1 MIKPLNKHDLV
12 PSSLN
17 LKQLQQQFSQS
28 LLYQESDIALQL
40 KEKQGFTSQQ
50 LLQIHRNNF
59 VMSVTESLK
68 STFKYTEQLVGTDF
82 FDSVARQFILQQP
95 PTINNIIVYG
105 EQFPL
110 YLSNLTQ
117 LANMPYIAEMAKF
130 EWLYEQCQKTVQ
142 QPIEFDLQSL
152 QQINPDD
159 FEYLQFS
166 IPSHCLIFESSQ
178 NINLLYQMLINNNVE
193 ATNLDQQCY
202 LLLEKE
208 PNFTIKVTELT
219 EQQWQLIQQLQQKV
233 LLGSLQ
239 PSTLQEQLSYL
250 ITANLIS
257 DFSIVKVKENQ

>member
-1 MIKPLNKHDLV
+1 
-12 PSSLN
+12 
-17 LKQLQQQFSQS
+17 
-28 LLYQESDIALQL
+28 
-40 KEKQGFTSQQ
+40 
-50 LLQIHRNNF
+50 
-59 VMSVTESLK
+59 
-68 STFKYTEQLVGTDF
+68 
-82 FDSVARQFILQQP
+82 
-95 PTINNIIVYG
+95 
-105 EQFPL
+105 
-110 YLSNLTQ
+110 
-117 LANMPYIAEMAKF
+117 MPYIAEMAKF

-152 QQINPDD
+152 QQITPDD

-257 DFSIVKVKENQ
+257 DFNIVKVKENQ